1 MKKSL
6 ILIISLILIFFV
18 PAPERYA
25 FALQN
30 DLTFNYA
37 KVISEGCAFYS
48 DASLKIVKFIIPKSY
63 SVKIVSTGAEYSHVV
78 YMDKSSLC
86 PASEGYVKN
95 VYLEFLDKTP
105 DVIYPNVNLTVVT
118 DDVVFADNKLSTP
131 KAVIQSGSIAA
142 FYGELTISGFDY
154 VYVYVSGYVG
164 YMRKDCFANFD
175 VPIYEEVIEIPS
187 DILQGDTANGND
199 TTLDTNTKNDDL
211 SISEIIVIA
220 AIVLVGLLL
229 VFFVIK
235 SNGGNNGN
243 NGAFEDD

>member
-78 YMDKSSLC
+78 YMDKSNLC

-154 VYVYVSGYVG
+154 VYVYVNGYVG

-199 TTLDTNTKNDDL
+199 TTVDTNTKNDDL

-243 NGAFEDD
+243 NSAFEDD

>member
-1 MKKSL
+1 MKKSA
-6 ILIISLILIFFV
+6 ILIISLILIFYV
-18 PAPERYA
+18 PVPERYA
-25 FALQN
+25 FAFEK
-30 DLTFNYA
+30 DSTFNYA

-142 FYGELTISGFDY
+142 YYGELTISGFDY
-154 VYVYVSGYVG
+154 VYVYVNGYVG

-175 VPIYEEVIEIPS
+175 VPIYEEVIEIPPDISQGNNS
-187 DILQGDTANGND
+187 DSND
-199 TTLDTNTKNDDL
+199 TSASVGTKTDDL
-211 SISEIIVIA
+211 SVSEIIVIA
-220 AIVLVGLLL
+220 AIILVGLLL

-235 SNGGNNGN
+235 SSGGNNGSS
-243 NGAFEDD
+243 GAFEDD